1 VRPARVGALPIRETE
16 AIVLRAHALGESDRI
31 VTFLARGQGKVRAV
45 AKGARRSRR
54 RFGTNLE
61 LLSRVRLAWF
71 EKENHDLGRIES
83 ADLLEAF
90 YDLQADPLRGAV
102 LACFAEVADA
112 FAREEQEDD
121 AFFRLLLAVLRAV
134 RDGLD
139 LDWAARYFEVWT
151 LRLHGVLPDLERCGG
166 CGAALLERGGRLLRL
181 EGLASCSR
189 CGERRPG
196 DPALPVDS
204 IKAALA
210 ILKRPPAAFVGVEPV
225 SEALAPLARLAS
237 ALFTDVTER
246 PFKSYEVLDQLRRG
260 PGAQPAGRTRP
271 PRPGPGG

>member
-1 VRPARVGALPIRETE
+1 MRPARVGALPIRETE

-71 EKENHDLGRIES
+71 EKENQDLGRIES
-83 ADLLEAF
+83 ADLLESF

-112 FAREEQEDD
+112 FAREQQEDD

-166 CGAALLERGGRLLRL
+166 CGAALAERGGRLLRR

-189 CGERRPG
+189 CGERRAG
-196 DPALPVDS
+196 DPALPADA

-210 ILKRPPAAFVGVEPV
+210 ILKRPPAAFVGVAPV
-225 SEALAPLARLAS
+225 REALAPLAQLAS
-237 ALFTDVTER
+237 ALFADVTER
-246 PFKSYEVLDQLRRG
+246 TLRSYEVLDQLRRG
-260 PGAQPAGRTRP
+260 WDAAGPGRSGP
-271 PRPGPGG
+271 PRQGSRG